1 MTDRATAARKRIRS
15 VELREAGATYTE
27 IAEAVG
33 WANRGS
39 AYRAVMQSLGAL
51 EVEEA
56 GRLRQ
61 VAFARTERMIAGIW
75 GEAAAGDLKAIGAVL
90 RIMAEQRRYVP
101 GLEVPVTHPDDTPG
115 GAGSVTVIL
124 SMPEQ
129 DHPTPVP
136 QDALGA
142 GVVDVTGTERPPP
155 PAPPP
160 STPPAPLAARPPSPA
175 DPADPLEVIAAAG
188 QVPART
194 RDNRA
199 HRRTPG
205 PPPPTSPDPL
215 EAIAAGLR

>member
-51 EVEEA
+51 EIEEA

-115 GAGSVTVIL
+115 GAGTVTVIL

-142 GVVDVTGTERPPP
+142 GVVDVTGTERPPGP
-155 PAPPP
+155 
-160 STPPAPLAARPPSPA
+160 T
-175 DPADPLEVIAAAG
+175 
-188 QVPART
+188 T
-194 RDNRA
+194 
-199 HRRTPG
+199 TG
-205 PPPPTSPDPL
+205 PPPGPSPTPRRSPPPPDPL